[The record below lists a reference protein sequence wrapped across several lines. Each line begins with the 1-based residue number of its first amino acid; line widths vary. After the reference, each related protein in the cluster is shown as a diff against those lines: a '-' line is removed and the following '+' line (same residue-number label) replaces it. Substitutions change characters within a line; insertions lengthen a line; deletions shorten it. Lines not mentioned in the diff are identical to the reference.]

1 MPNPSAYCRNEARST
16 AVTPRWLLVGFIS
29 GAVAVL
35 LFHQGAFALLH
46 SMGLTQRAA
55 YPMGATAPFGIPQ
68 LWSLAFWGG
77 VWGILLAVFL
87 VRLQGAALIVAAV
100 VFGAVL
106 PTLVAWFVVA
116 PLKGQPVA
124 AGFAPMAMLIGP
136 IVNAAW
142 GLGTG
147 IGLVL
152 FGRTKTAYQGPER
165 RNTAPPSRYSGPD
178 RRMATQ

>member
-1 MPNPSAYCRNEARST
+1 MTSQTMHSQPAL
-16 AVTPRWLLVGFIS
+16 VLPRWLIVGFVS

-46 SMGLTQRAA
+46 AIGLTPRSP
-55 YPMGATAPFGIPQ
+55 YPMASTPPFGIPAI
-68 LWSLAFWGG
+68 WSLAFWGG
-77 VWGILLAVFL
+77 VWGIILA
-87 VRLQGAALIVAAV
+87 AALARARGASLVVWAT

-124 AGFAPMAMLIGP
+124 AGFQPAAMAIGP

-147 IGLVL
+147 IGLAL
-152 FGRTKTAYQGPER
+152 FG
-165 RNTAPPSRYSGPD
+165 
-178 RRMATQ
+178 RRMATR